1 MLNSVERET
10 SLNTKIRN
18 MVMPFF
24 ALACLNI
31 SGVNADILSTTPEN
45 YSPVSVPSVTIKVP
59 NDPGILRTTKEGM
72 IRDLGTLDKWDSF
85 YRDNVQVN
93 YAVRSED
100 ANESEFTV
108 HARVSNGTT
117 GSGVK
122 YSVGFKVAENGMG
135 AYSVTYTPL
144 NRGTYQQGLFGKFSV
159 PNFTDND
166 LMSYLRSGGLRYKF
180 EVNTPYP
187 TDSVFANFERLAN
200 PRDFQYGQT
209 DPVTGKI
216 FKKRFQIPYGAS
228 QINFTLEAYPYRN
241 GSKAV
246 VYTIVPATETA
257 PGEVDYAVILS
268 DVKHIL
274 EKIAQD

>member
-1 MLNSVERET
+1 MS
-10 SLNTKIRN
+10 
-18 MVMPFF
+18 FC
-24 ALACLNI
+24 ALASFSI
-31 SGVNADILSTTPEN
+31 FDANAGILSTTPEN

-59 NDPGILRTTKEGM
+59 NDPGILRTTKQGM
-72 IRDLGTLDKWDSF
+72 IRDLGTLDEWDSF
-85 YRDNVQVN
+85 YRDNVQMN

-100 ANESEFTV
+100 ANESKFTV
-108 HARVSNGTT
+108 HARVSNGTA

-122 YSVGFKVAENGMG
+122 YSVGFTVTDNGNG

-144 NRGTYQQGLFGKFSV
+144 ERGTYQQGLFGKFSV

-166 LMSYLRSGGLRYKF
+166 LVSYLRSGGLHYKF
-180 EVNTPYP
+180 EVNTSYP
-187 TDSVFANFERLAN
+187 SDSVFANFERLAN

-216 FKKRFQIPYGAS
+216 FKKRYQISYGAS

-268 DVKHIL
+268 DVKHLL